1 MSRIDE
7 ALKRAA
13 ATPKLA
19 AVDGRIADGA
29 DRPAV
34 TPLELYPTE
43 DGPFAA
49 TTADDR
55 STAHVAFSAGHRPD
69 VIVAPKFSK
78 AYRGRLVIDP
88 TVPPASVEQYRRL
101 AATMHH
107 LQDEQGLGRL
117 MVSSA
122 LPKEG
127 KTLTVTNLAL
137 TLSESYG
144 RRVLLIDADLRRPSI
159 HEVFGISSR
168 YGLSDALRPERPR
181 FQFSRVSQNLWVMP
195 AGSQDADPMSA
206 LASHHLER
214 FLDDVTSRFDW
225 VLLDAP
231 PMGAMADAA
240 LLARLT
246 RAVIVVI
253 AAGST
258 PYAMIERIIRDLG
271 REHIVGTVLNRVEQI
286 ATHWSDY
293 YLGSIPMAEDWA
305 TESPAE
311 LRLTQ
316 IDRKS
321 RTNPPLKSSNTAT
334 SPRRRTEVDS

>member
-1 MSRIDE
+1 MSRVDE

-13 ATPKLA
+13 ATPTLA
-19 AVDGRIADGA
+19 AVDGRIAAA
-29 DRPAV
+29 DRSALAPLDQYPA
-34 TPLELYPTE
+34 E

-49 TTADDR
+49 ATVEDQ

-69 VIVAPKFSK
+69 LVVAPKFSK
-78 AYRGRLVIDP
+78 RYKGRLVIDP
-88 TVPPASVEQYRRL
+88 DVPAASVEQYRRL
-101 AATMHH
+101 AATVHH
-107 LQDEQGLGRL
+107 LQGEQGLGRL

-122 LPKEG
+122 LPREG

-159 HEVFGISSR
+159 HEVFGVSAR

-181 FQFSRVSQNLWVMP
+181 FQFSRVSRNLWVLP
-195 AGSQDADPMSA
+195 AGSQEADPMLA
-206 LASHHLER
+206 LASHQIER
-214 FLDDVTSRFDW
+214 FLEDVTSRFDW

-231 PMGAMADAA
+231 PMGAVADAA

-258 PYAMIERIIRDLG
+258 SYALIDKVVRDLG
-271 REHIVGTVLNRVEQI
+271 REHVVGTVLNRVERI

-293 YLGSIPMAEDWA
+293 YLGTIPMNDGWG
-305 TESPAE
+305 TKSPADG
-311 LRLTQ
+311 RLSHISPKAEQ
-316 IDRKS
+316 S
-321 RTNPPLKSSNTAT
+321 RH
-334 SPRRRTEVDS
+334 